1 LPYTGTAGLKQW
13 IPIDQIPKQVPR
25 HDHDEMHF
33 VEKAQRRAQEVRES
47 GYTWRHKRSRQ
58 LLYPPVEW
66 RFCSLDLIEE
76 SVQNGASLP
85 TEKPDLKQTATV

>member
-1 LPYTGTAGLKQW
+1 
-13 IPIDQIPKQVPR
+13 VPR

-33 VEKAQRRAQEVRES
+33 VEKAQRRAQEFRKS
-47 GYTWRHKRSRQ
+47 GYTWRHKRSHQ
-58 LLYPPVEW
+58 FLDPLVEW

-76 SVQNGASLP
+76 SVQNSASSS